1 MSANKNKF
9 NSWRDYQR
17 RHRKIIREK
26 HYLHGTQWLG
36 LCAGGLFLILII
48 VFYTGPWIFAHL
60 EQQND
65 PALKTAEPERKETD
79 QLFKQDLPDLL
90 KHVDLDET
98 PPSGTYFIEREG
110 KTFALET
117 SLDPT
122 LQNYIRNLL
131 RRSQT
136 YKAAVIVMR
145 PGTGQILAMVH
156 YENHGTGGGENL
168 CLKADFPAASLFK
181 IISAAAAL
189 ESRGFTPEKALEFR
203 GRKHT
208 LYKSQLRKGKSRYT
222 VKTSLKKAFSR
233 SINPVFGRIG
243 IYDLGKEVMSDYAER
258 FWFNRKIPF
267 DLPLDESSIQV
278 PDDDFGLAEI
288 ASGFNKRTL
297 ISPLHAALIT
307 AAVANQGIMMEPW
320 LVRQVSDESGKTLYR
335 SKPLRLGQPITAK
348 TAKDMRILMMET
360 VKSGTSRK
368 AFRRLRRKKAFKNIE
383 LGAKT
388 GTINDK
394 LDQYKFDWMTTYAL
408 PKKGD
413 DGVSAAVLAVHGEM
427 LGIRARDIARYVIDF
442 HFNS

>member
-1 MSANKNKF
+1 MSANQF
-9 NSWRDYQR
+9 NSWRDYQKK
-17 RHRKIIREK
+17 HRKIIRKK
-26 HYLHGTQWLG
+26 HYRHRAQWLG
-36 LCAGGLFLILII
+36 LCAGGILLILVII
-48 VFYTGPWIFAHL
+48 FYTGPWIFAHL
-60 EQQND
+60 EQQHD
-65 PALKTAEPERKETD
+65 PVLATAEPERKETD

-90 KHVDLDET
+90 KHVDLYEV
-98 PPSGTYFIEREG
+98 PPSGTYFLEREG

-122 LQNYIRNLL
+122 LQNYIKNLL

-136 YKAAVIVMR
+136 HQAAVVVMK
-145 PGTGQILAMVH
+145 PVTGQIIAMVH

-168 CLKADFPAASLFK
+168 CLKADFPAASLCK

-189 ESRGFTPEKALEFR
+189 EVRGFTPDKTLEFR

-208 LYKSQLRKGKSRYT
+208 LYKSQLRKGRSRYT
-222 VKTSLKKAFSR
+222 VKTSFKKAFSG
-233 SINPVFGRIG
+233 SINSVFGKIG
-243 IYDLGKEVMSDYAER
+243 IYDLGREAMSDYAER

-307 AAVANQGIMMEPW
+307 AAIANQGIMMEPW

-348 TAKDMRILMMET
+348 TAKDMRALMMET

-368 AFRRLRRKKAFKNIE
+368 AFRVLRRKKAFKNIE

-394 LDQYKFDWMTTYAL
+394 LDQYKFDWLTTYAL
-408 PKKGD
+408 PKEGD
-413 DGVSAAVLAVHGEM
+413 DGVSAAILAIHGER
-427 LGIRARDIARYVIDF
+427 LGIRARDIGKYVIDF